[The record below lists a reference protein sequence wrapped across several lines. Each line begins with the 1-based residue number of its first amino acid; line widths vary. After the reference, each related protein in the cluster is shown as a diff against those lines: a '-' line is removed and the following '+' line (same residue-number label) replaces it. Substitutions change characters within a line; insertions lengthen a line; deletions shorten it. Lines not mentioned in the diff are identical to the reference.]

1 MKVIFV
7 LTTRAGWH
15 TIFAPVMKQPDDAS
29 LIEQIARA
37 QMDAFAEL
45 YDRYHRLVF
54 SVAYA
59 ILGDRAVAEE
69 VTLDVFVRVWQRAQT
84 YQPERGKV
92 STWLVAITRHK
103 AIDLLRW
110 KKLRPES
117 NSLDWDVSS
126 LQNGFTLHDP
136 EEQAELAQ
144 QRERVRQA
152 LAQLPADQRQALS
165 LAYFRGYS
173 QLQIAEALK
182 EPLGTVK
189 TRIRLGM
196 QKLRELLKEN

>member
-1 MKVIFV
+1 
-7 LTTRAGWH
+7 
-15 TIFAPVMKQPDDAS
+15 
-29 LIEQIARA
+29 
-37 QMDAFAEL
+37 
-45 YDRYHRLVF
+45 VF

-126 LQNGFTLHDP
+126 LQNGFVLQDP

-144 QRERVRQA
+144 QQERVRQA
-152 LAQLPADQRQALS
+152 LAQLPAEQRQALS